1 MTTNIL
7 KKDQYGNAIVTDIDG
22 LWDISLTQGWHVLGS
37 SDTNGIDTYDL
48 DYELGIEEWGE
59 GLDFLDWLVENHPT
73 VHQISYEE
81 IHGGCCNAIDF
92 YVSQEPLSS
101 EWYKKMYQEFLKS

>member
-7 KKDQYGNAIVTDIDG
+7 KKDQYGNAITDIDG
-22 LWDISLTQGWHVLGS
+22 KEISLAQGWHLLGS
-37 SDTNGIDTYDL
+37 SSTDGIYTDDL

-59 GLDFLDWLVENHPT
+59 GLNFLDWLVENSPT

-81 IHGGCCNAIDF
+81 IHGGCCNAIEF